1 MNKKKIITILSSL
14 VMSTGMLNIIVSAD
28 QFNSEVVLTSNNASY
43 ASLPNSVDLSTSP
56 CFPPIENQGNISSC
70 ASYATAYYQYSY
82 EVNKLNNVSSTS
94 ERKLYSPNWAYSL
107 ANGGENNGSN
117 IEYNYRVLQA
127 VGCVTTDV
135 IPISENYQVWPRY
148 NEEAK
153 VEALKTRLENY
164 DYLDIPSNQ
173 NISSPSNLISNN
185 FTLSAVKQKLNDGKV
200 LTVST
205 KGYFNSAS
213 VNGECVAYRCYE
225 GEKGKGHALAI
236 VGYNNYISYDVNGN
250 GTIESCE
257 KGAFKV
263 ANSWGEKFNQKG
275 IFSEDGYFWIMYDA
289 LNLTSTNTSTDWES
303 NLSGTRYPA
312 FSYSLNPNDSN
323 TFYYINVAHKNV
335 ELIGEVKVRT
345 MRKFA
350 LDLYSCRTTQDRT
363 LFDYPN
369 QLPLFP
375 YLGDNPR
382 PSFYEGLILCDLTE
396 LTVGIPTYYQGYNWH
411 MKLSNFVP
419 SEESNYARFRLLDG
433 NGNVISDYE
442 SDDSEQAMS
451 ARKYKTLNLNKGD
464 LNYDGS
470 VTVKDADIIMDYLAE
485 NVSLSSLQYKL
496 ADVNNDGT
504 VNIFD
509 VIEINSSIPVST
521 NTDERYALNKLNER
535 IQQYCTE
542 NYINLN

>member
-1 MNKKKIITILSSL
+1 
-14 VMSTGMLNIIVSAD
+14 MSTGMLNIIVSAD
-28 QFNSEVVLTSNNASY
+28 QSNSEVVLTSNNASY

-56 CFPPIENQGNISSC
+56 CFPPIENQGKIGSC

-107 ANGGENNGSN
+107 ANNGMNEGSN
-117 IEYNYRVLQA
+117 IVDNYRVLQA
-127 VGCVTTDV
+127 LGCVTTDV
-135 IPISENYQVWPRY
+135 LPISENYQVWPRY

-164 DYLDIPSNQ
+164 DYLDIPSKQ

-185 FTLSAVKQKLNDGKV
+185 FTLSAVKQMLNEGKV
-200 LTVST
+200 LAVST
-205 KGYFNSAS
+205 KGFFNSAS
-213 VNGECVAYRCYE
+213 VNGDCVAYRCYE
-225 GEKGKGHALAI
+225 GAKDKRHALAI

-257 KGAFKV
+257 RGAFKV
-263 ANSWGEKFNQKG
+263 ANSWGEKFNQNG
-275 IFSEDGYFWIMYDA
+275 IFSDDGYFWIMYDA
-289 LNLTSTNTSTDWES
+289 LNLSSTNTYTDWES
-303 NLSGTRYPA
+303 NLESTRYPA
-312 FSYSLNPNDSN
+312 FSYSLDPNDGN
-323 TFYYINVAHKNV
+323 TFYYINVEHKNV

-345 MRKFA
+345 MKKYR

-369 QLPLFP
+369 QLQLFP
-375 YLGDNPR
+375 YIGGTDR

-411 MKLSNFVP
+411 MKLSNFIP

-442 SDDSEQAMS
+442 ADDSEQAMS

-509 VIEINSSIPVST
+509 VIEINSSIPAPT
-521 NTDERYALNKLNER
+521 NADDTYALNRLNKK
-535 IQQYCTE
+535 IQQYCNE
-542 NYINLN
+542 NNINL